1 VRRAHAQG
9 DGRDQRRTRVATSH
23 IVAEIGAVLAGDSV
37 GRSSD
42 EEITLYKS
50 LGVASQDLS
59 AAWHV
64 FEQAQRRNLGVAA
77 AL

>member
-1 VRRAHAQG
+1 M
-9 DGRDQRRTRVATSH
+9 
-23 IVAEIGAVLAGDSV
+23 LAGDSV

-59 AAWHV
+59 AAWNV
-64 FEQAQRRNLGVAA
+64 FEQAERRNLGVAA